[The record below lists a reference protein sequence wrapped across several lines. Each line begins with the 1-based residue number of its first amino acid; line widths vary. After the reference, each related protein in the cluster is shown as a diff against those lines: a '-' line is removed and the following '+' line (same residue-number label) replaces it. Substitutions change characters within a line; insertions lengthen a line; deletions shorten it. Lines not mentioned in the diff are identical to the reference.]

1 MCWRSRQQ
9 ENFDAILRRD
19 EKNPHLECFAAVWL
33 EICVLNAG
41 RCPLYSVSMLT
52 DTLQLVS
59 WRSRP
64 RSFVAL
70 MSLYESNYVRLS
82 SLAGDLR
89 RLADVR
95 VSKVADDCDLRLSVT
110 ERSPYTTS
118 LDLTYLFAE
127 GEEFSTYPD
136 LRVRVYHDARL
147 VEAQEWG
154 PEKAAS
160 HAHEV
165 LRRLRG
171 AAERE
176 LDQRWARN
184 TMLNKWL
191 EYCIDRGHGF
201 RD

>member
-1 MCWRSRQQ
+1 ML
-9 ENFDAILRRD
+9 NDA
-19 EKNPHLECFAAVWL
+19 
-33 EICVLNAG
+33 
-41 RCPLYSVSMLT
+41 LT
-52 DTLQLVS
+52 LVS

-70 MSLYESNYVRLS
+70 MSLYESNYVRLA
-82 SLAGDLR
+82 SLAGNLR
-89 RLADVR
+89 QLADAR
-95 VSKVADDCDLRLSVT
+95 VSRVPDDCDLRLSVT

-118 LDLTYLFAE
+118 LDLTYLFADAE
-127 GEEFSTYPD
+127 GVSTYPD
-136 LRVRVYHDARL
+136 MRVRVYHDARL
-147 VEAQEWG
+147 VEAQEWA
-154 PEKAAS
+154 PENTTQ
-160 HAHEV
+160 HEHEA